1 MCVAL
6 GYMKKIVWSVVAL
19 LAMASPSL
27 AQDKKGYIGI
37 SLGPS
42 VPLGDLASKDI
53 DNESAGFA
61 ILSAIFDLSL
71 EPASNLTWVK
81 SSIY

>member
-6 GYMKKIVWSVVAL
+6 FMKTIVWSFAAL

-42 VPLGDLASKDI
+42 IPLGDLASKDI

-61 ILSAIFDLSL
+61 TSGAIFDISV